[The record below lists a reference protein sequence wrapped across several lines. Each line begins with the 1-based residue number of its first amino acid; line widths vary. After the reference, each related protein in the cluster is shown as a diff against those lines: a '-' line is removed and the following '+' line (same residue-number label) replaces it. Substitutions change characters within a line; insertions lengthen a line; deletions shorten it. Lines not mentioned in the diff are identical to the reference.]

1 MAVKLFNRIGL
12 RRDFNLSDLLSP
24 ETALGNILATDS
36 MSGGEL
42 FSVRDLDP
50 IKDIYVTDI
59 TADTFN
65 TLDGIAVEFTQT
77 TIDPTTGLPLIDEDT
92 NPDIYLPLI
101 KIKNRLDTAYF
112 TTGEPFFYGG
122 DGPNAIYYDSENIII
137 TPDLLVLNRVYE
149 YGDVIRTSQNRVYRA
164 VLTDATT
171 ANNLT
176 HTSGVV
182 NGFQYLQDYAF
193 SNGDLILNGVFDS
206 VTGEE
211 LTESDNFWER
221 GQFVYGNKV
230 RDTFLSLFG
239 GVNWKGFFK
248 PVTSG
253 RTRFYLRTTGSTV
266 FKFQDPNTPSSTGL
280 SYGRIPSGTIT
291 SLTTYRNSLAIG
303 STARTWV
310 DTLLGILQD
319 TSRIFIEVT
328 LDDAINIA
336 TDDIAYVEA
345 KKGPLVSK
353 QYKMLTRYVTG
364 EPNSVNQFFIEVTKD
379 FNLKNV
385 DITTVPEVTSNN
397 AYFGFFRFYAW
408 ERRDKKTYINS
419 IHHKLTLNSSEF
431 TISGNVIT
439 FADTTLGRF
448 YYNHV
453 MLNDYIYDYRRRSAD
468 ADFGVRRFNVVGL
481 DDSTRQVTCNIT
493 TDYEGNDNT
502 YTSVDGSGNNDQ
514 QARHTPFSFEG
525 GATGTAI
532 TTTYQTGDLD
542 DAIDATTPTNNLFF
556 VGRYAEI
563 TPRTKFITIEQFLPA
578 YEEYAFDWTYYTRDE
593 DVPNAGQVEEKAWV
607 LWMASEI
614 SGYGPLNYKYL
625 YDINY
630 KFFQIGDFK
639 VFLDNSVPYGGTSRE
654 SGIEQRAFGG
664 EQLLSP
670 GDQYNLF
677 YSTLPVQSTYVPP
690 VKFNDTIFEVTGTF
704 SDNSRLVTLS
714 TALNAEVGTYIA
726 LRDGRNL
733 YEDYFFSTGTRVTE
747 QLSSGGN
754 ITDVVLSKN
763 TLQSGSNVN
772 VLVYNHRGFVT
783 PLFVPYK
790 GNGDN
795 DSTFLGF
802 NNTLPTN
809 TCIFPFGTYSVN
821 GAAVTF
827 NSGDATTTVSGITFT
842 STANGASIS
851 GPGIG
856 QVFKYR
862 GDVSEVQLG
871 MVFVSSQDPSD
882 QTEYRRVLN
891 LVPAV
896 STDMGE
902 IWLNRPYTTIS
913 GDLLSGVYYDRGI
926 DITKPLET
934 YCNNTNCAQNSY
946 DIVTVTDPNTSET
959 SLVTN
964 INTRYVAL
972 QVDTSSNSNFDLLWT
987 ETLQTGWYRNTQTTG
1002 SSSAAW
1008 WVDDNQTPLTEASNF
1023 TGPANDTRRFKDST
1037 VYVRLTQNT
1046 TDTAVAL
1053 EQFGFPNLKNEVS
1066 GFIPFGTVEGVLRIY
1081 GSGITGTTTNGYK
1094 YYLIVKLFTEVNV
1107 TSDTRT
1113 DENGNVIDKIL
1124 NWTQLPS
1131 SSLNIQRFLYTSNP
1145 GTTALR
1151 ALDIGDYNTLETRGN
1166 AYISGNNGNDGRY
1179 AKLTNTFTLTP
1190 TQASDLFHN
1199 PNSIPVDGNGPN
1211 RIVTLGQ
1218 YVKYITLNN
1227 VRKLLWMRTFDS
1239 ASYVSFGNVS
1249 TSTGATAFTN
1259 VGFFNDV
1266 TIPSGNGRIP
1276 NLINIQETYRDIRIT
1291 GSTPTYDYMQF
1302 RNKTYEIVRANSV
1315 IEERLPFIRM
1325 IHPNSTRTGITQ
1337 YLQNTTNQRSV
1348 YTFAQ
1353 ASAIL
1358 SGGAVTFNK
1367 ELCCPPLDTSPPFDS
1382 SPLGLS
1388 TTVNEPDMTMGG
1400 KLNVRSI
1407 RATHPVLNIKS
1418 LPSTVALDD
1427 LPVDKKLRV
1436 NFGGTF
1442 YDMLIGSSDPNNIF

>member
-12 RRDFNLSDLLSP
+12 RRDFNLTDLLSP

-36 MSGGEL
+36 MSGGEV

-50 IKDIYVTDI
+50 IKDIYITDI

-65 TLDGIAVEFTQT
+65 TLDGIAVEFTKT
-77 TIDPTTGLPLIDEDT
+77 TIDPSTGLPLIDEDT

-112 TTGEPFFYGG
+112 TTGEPFFFGG

-164 VLTDATT
+164 VVTDATT

-253 RTRFYLRTTGSTV
+253 TTRFYLRTTGSTV

-280 SYGRIPSGTIT
+280 SYGRIPSATIT

-303 STARTWV
+303 SAGRIWV
-310 DTLLGILQD
+310 DTLLTILQD
-319 TSRIFIEVT
+319 TARTFIEVN
-328 LDDAINIA
+328 LDTAINIA
-336 TDDIAYVEA
+336 TDDIAYIEA

-353 QYKMLTRYVTG
+353 QYKMLTRYITG
-364 EPNSVNQFFIEVTKD
+364 EPNNVTQFFIEVTKD

-385 DITTVPEVTSNN
+385 DITTVPEVTSNT
-397 AYFGFFRFYAW
+397 AFFGFFRFYAW
-408 ERRDKKTYINS
+408 ERRSQKTYINS
-419 IHHKLTLNSSEF
+419 IHHKLTLNSAEF
-431 TISGNVIT
+431 TISGNTIT
-439 FADTTLGRF
+439 FADTALGRF
-448 YYNHV
+448 YYNHI

-468 ADFGVRRFNVVGL
+468 TDFGVRRFNVVGL
-481 DDSTRQVTCNIT
+481 DDSTRSITCNIT
-493 TDYEGNDNT
+493 TDYNGNDNT
-502 YTSVDGSGNNDQ
+502 YTTVDGSGNNDQ

-525 GATGTAI
+525 GTTGTAI
-532 TTTYQTGDLD
+532 NTTYQTGQLD
-542 DAIDATTPTNNLFF
+542 DAIDSSTQTSNLFF

-593 DVPNAGQVEEKAWV
+593 DVPNTGQVQEKAWV
-607 LWMASEI
+607 LWMASET
-614 SGYGPLNYKYL
+614 SGFNTLNYKYL

-690 VKFNDTIFEVTGTF
+690 VKFNDTIFELTGTF
-704 SDNSRLVTLS
+704 SNNSRLVTLS
-714 TALNAEVGTYIA
+714 TALNAEVGSYIT

-733 YEDYFFSTGTRVTE
+733 YEDYYFSTGTRVAE
-747 QLSSGGN
+747 QLLSGGSV
-754 ITDVVLSKN
+754 TDVVLSKS
-763 TLQSGSNVN
+763 TLQAGSNIN

-783 PLFVPYK
+783 PLLVPYK
-790 GNGDN
+790 GDGDT

-809 TCIFPFGTYSVN
+809 TCIFPFGTYSVGGSVVTVTGASTPQTVN
-821 GAAVTF
+821 GVTF
-827 NSGDATTTVSGITFT
+827 TPTV
-842 STANGASIS
+842 NGASVE

-891 LVPAV
+891 LVP
-896 STDMGE
+896 SGTTDKGE
-902 IWLNRPYTTIS
+902 IWLNRPYTTIN

-946 DIVTVTDPNTSET
+946 SIVTVTDPNTSET

-972 QVDTSSNSNFDLLWT
+972 QVASTNNADLNALWT
-987 ETLQTGWYRNTQTTG
+987 ETLGSGWYRNTQTTG
-1002 SSSAAW
+1002 SSTAQW
-1008 WVDDNQTPLTEASNF
+1008 WVDDNQTALTPAPDFTSN
-1023 TGPANDTRRFKDST
+1023 ANSTRRYKENI
-1037 VYVRLTQNT
+1037 VYVRLNSNSG
-1046 TDTAVAL
+1046 DTAVAL
-1053 EQFGFPNLKNEVS
+1053 EQLGFSNLKNEIS
-1066 GFIPFGTVEGVLRIY
+1066 ASIPFGTIEGALKIY
-1081 GSGITGTTTNGYK
+1081 GDGILGTTTNGYK
-1094 YYLIVKLFTEVNV
+1094 YYFIVKLFTEVNV
-1107 TSDTRT
+1107 TTDTET
-1113 DENGNVIDKIL
+1113 DSNGNVIDKVL
-1124 NWTQLPS
+1124 NWTEVAS
-1131 SSLNIQRFLYTSNP
+1131 SSLNIQRFLHPVVGNE

-1151 ALDIGDYNTLETRGN
+1151 SSNITSYSDLNTKYNAFVSSNT
-1166 AYISGNNGNDGRY
+1166 NNTTY
-1179 AKLTNTFTLTP
+1179 AQLGNTFTLTAA
-1190 TQASDLFHN
+1190 QAATIFHN

-1211 RIVTLGQ
+1211 RILSVGQ
-1218 YVKYITLNN
+1218 YVKYITLNGT
-1227 VRKLLWMRTFDS
+1227 RKLLWTRTFDS
-1239 ASYVSFGNVS
+1239 ASFVGFGS
-1249 TSTGATAFTN
+1249 SSSTGAMPYTS
-1259 VGFFNDV
+1259 V
-1266 TIPSGNGRIP
+1266 TGLSIVDPTGNARIP
-1276 NLINIQETYRDIRIT
+1276 NLINLQETYRDIRIT
-1291 GSTPTYDYMQF
+1291 GNTPNYDYMQF
-1302 RNKTYEIVRANSV
+1302 RGNTYEMVRQNSE
-1315 IEERLPFIRM
+1315 IENRLPFIRM

-1337 YLQNTTNQRSV
+1337 YLQNSTNQRSV
-1348 YTFAQ
+1348 YTFAKG
-1353 ASAIL
+1353 SAIL
-1358 SGGAVTFNK
+1358 SGGAVTFSK

-1400 KLNVRSI
+1400 KINVRSI

-1442 YDMLIGSSDPNNIF
+1442 YDMLIGNSDPNNIF

>member
-36 MSGGEL
+36 MSGGEV

-176 HTSGVV
+176 HTSGIV

-248 PVTSG
+248 AVTSG

-280 SYGRIPSGTIT
+280 SYGRIPSATIT

-319 TSRIFIEVT
+319 TSRTFIEVT

-336 TDDIAYVEA
+336 TDDIAYIEA

-353 QYKMLTRYVTG
+353 QYKMFTRYVTG
-364 EPNSVNQFFIEVTKD
+364 EPNSVNQFFVEVTKD

-408 ERRDKKTYINS
+408 DRRDQKTYINS
-419 IHHKLTLNSSEF
+419 IHHKLTLNSAEF
-431 TISGNVIT
+431 AIQGNTIT
-439 FADTTLGRF
+439 FADTALGRF
-448 YYNHV
+448 YYNHI

-481 DDSTRQVTCNIT
+481 DDSTRQVTCSIT
-493 TDYEGNDNT
+493 QDYNENVTN
-502 YTSVDGSGNNDQ
+502 YTTVDGSGNNDQ

-525 GATGTAI
+525 GTTGTAI
-532 TTTYQTGDLD
+532 TTTYQTGNLS

-556 VGRYAEI
+556 VGRYAEQ

-578 YEEYAFDWTYYTRDE
+578 YEEYAFDWTYYTRDD
-593 DVPNAGQVEEKAWV
+593 DVPNAGQVQEKAWV
-607 LWMASEI
+607 LWMASET

-654 SGIEQRAFGG
+654 SGIDQRAFGG
-664 EQLLSP
+664 EQLLSA

-690 VKFNDTIFEVTGTF
+690 VKYNDSVYQLTGTF
-704 SDNSRLVTLS
+704 VNNSRLVSLN
-714 TALNAEVGTYIA
+714 TAVNAEIGSYIT

-733 YEDYFFSTGTRVTE
+733 YEDYFFSTGTRITE
-747 QLSSGGN
+747 QLSSGVGGN
-754 ITDVVLSKN
+754 DVVLSKN
-763 TLQSGSNVN
+763 TLQSGSSIN
-772 VLVYNHRGFVT
+772 VLVYNHRGLVT

-790 GNGDN
+790 GDGDT

-802 NNTLPTN
+802 NDTLPTN

-891 LVPAV
+891 LVP
-896 STDMGE
+896 SGTTDKGE
-902 IWLNRPYTTIS
+902 VWLNRPYTTIG
-913 GDLLSGVYYDRGI
+913 GDLLGAVYYDRGI

-946 DIVTVTDPNTSET
+946 KTVTVTDANTGESA
-959 SLVTN
+959 LVTN

-972 QVDTSSNSNFDLLWT
+972 HYSNPSGTAQDLDDLWT

-1008 WVDDNQTPLTEASNF
+1008 WVDDNLTAVAPNVAFSQS
-1023 TGPANDTRRFKDST
+1023 ANPTRRFKDNVVSI
-1037 VYVRLTQNT
+1037 RLVSNT
-1046 TDTAVAL
+1046 SDTAVYL
-1053 EQFGFPNLKNEVS
+1053 EQLGFNNLKNQTTS
-1066 GFIPFGTVEGVLRIY
+1066 YIPFGTIEGALRII
-1081 GSGITGTTTNGYK
+1081 GDGILGTTTNSTK
-1094 YYLIVKLFTEVNV
+1094 YYLIVKLFDEVYVN
-1107 TSDTRT
+1107 TDTTT
-1113 DENGNVIDKIL
+1113 DENGNVLDKVL
-1124 NWTQLPS
+1124 NWTEVAS
-1131 SSLNIQRFLYTSNP
+1131 SSLTISNYEISSDASQTVTQNA
-1145 GTTALR
+1145 GL
-1151 ALDIGDYNTLETRGN
+1151 GDYTELNFRYNDYVTNNTR
-1166 AYISGNNGNDGRY
+1166 AD
-1179 AKLTNTFTLTP
+1179 TFSQITGTYTLTA
-1190 TQASDLFHN
+1190 TQAETIFHN
-1199 PNSIPVDGNGPN
+1199 WRSIPVNGNGPN
-1211 RIVTLGQ
+1211 RILTSGQ
-1218 YVKYITLNN
+1218 YVRYHEVNGT
-1227 VRKLLWMRTFDS
+1227 RKLMWFKS
-1239 ASYVSFGNVS
+1239 FAGAAFVSDGN
-1249 TSTGATAFTN
+1249 TNTGGITPYNLLTN
-1259 VGFFNDV
+1259 TQKTN
-1266 TIPSGNGRIP
+1266 SGNQRIA
-1276 NLINIQETYRDIRIT
+1276 NLINLQPSYRDFRIT
-1291 GSTPTYDYMQF
+1291 GSTPTYDYIQY
-1302 RNKTYEIVRANSV
+1302 RNKTYELVRANSV

-1325 IHPNSTRTGITQ
+1325 FHPNTTRTGATQ

-1353 ASAIL
+1353 GSAIL
-1358 SGGAVTFNK
+1358 SGSAVTFNK

-1382 SPLGLS
+1382 SPLGLA

-1407 RATHPVLNIKS
+1407 RATHPVLNIQS
-1418 LPSTVALDD
+1418 LGTTALGN

>member
-12 RRDFNLSDLLSP
+12 RRDFNLTDLLSP

-50 IKDIYVTDI
+50 IKNIYITDI
-59 TADTFN
+59 TAETFN

-122 DGPNAIYYDSENIII
+122 DGPEAVYYDSENIII

-149 YGDVIRTSQNRVYRA
+149 YGDIVRTSQNRVYRA
-164 VLTDATT
+164 VVTDATT

-176 HTSGVV
+176 HTSGIT
-182 NGFQYLQDYAF
+182 NGFLYLQDYAF
-193 SNGDLILNGVFDS
+193 SNGDLILNGVYDS

-248 PVTSG
+248 PITSG
-253 RTRFYLRTTGSTV
+253 NTRFYLRTSGSTV

-280 SYGRIPSGTIT
+280 SYGRIPSASIT
-291 SLTTYRNSLAIG
+291 SLTNYKNSLSIG
-303 STARTWV
+303 SAARTWAE
-310 DTLLGILQD
+310 TLLSILAD
-319 TSRIFIEVT
+319 TSRTFIEVS
-328 LDDAINIA
+328 LDTAINIA
-336 TDDIAYVEA
+336 TDDIAYIEA
-345 KKGPLVSK
+345 KKGPVISK
-353 QYKMLTRYVTG
+353 QYKMFTQYVTG
-364 EPNSVNQFFIEVTKD
+364 DVNNVSKFFIEVTKD

-385 DITTVPEVTSNN
+385 DIADVPEVTATN
-397 AYFGFFRFYAW
+397 AYFGFFRFYPW
-408 ERRDKKTYINS
+408 ERRDLKTYLNS
-419 IHHKLTLNSSEF
+419 IHHKLTLNSTEF

-448 YYNHV
+448 YYNHF
-453 MLNDYIYDYRRRSAD
+453 MYNDYIYDYRRRPGD
-468 ADFGVRRFNVVGL
+468 ADFGARRFNVTAL
-481 DDSTRQVTCNIT
+481 DDSTRSVTCNIT
-493 TDYEGNDNT
+493 TDYDGNDNT
-502 YTSVDGSGNNDQ
+502 YTSVDATGNNDQ

-532 TTTYQTGDLD
+532 STVYSTGALD
-542 DAIDATTPTNNLFF
+542 DTIDATSQTSNLFF
-556 VGRYAEI
+556 VGRYAEQ
-563 TPRTKFITIEQFLPA
+563 TPRTKFFTITQFLSA
-578 YEEYAFDWTYYTRDE
+578 YEEVAFDWTYYTKDD
-593 DVPNAGQVEEKAWV
+593 DVPNVGQVQEKAWV
-607 LWMASEI
+607 LWMASET
-614 SGYGPLNYKYL
+614 SGYSPLNYKYL
-625 YDINY
+625 YDRSY
-630 KFFQIGDFK
+630 KFYQIGDFK

-654 SGIEQRAFGG
+654 TGIEQRAFGG

-677 YSTLPVQSTYVPP
+677 YTTLPLQSTYVPP
-690 VKFNDTIFEVTGTF
+690 VKYQDIVSEVTGTF
-704 SDNSRLVTLS
+704 ATGSRLVTLS
-714 TALNAEVGTYIA
+714 TSVGAEVGSYITV
-726 LRDGRNL
+726 RDGRNL
-733 YEDYFFSTGTRVTE
+733 YEDYFFTRGTRITE
-747 QLSSGGN
+747 ALNNSGSVSN
-754 ITDVVLSKN
+754 DVVLSKS
-763 TLQSGSNVN
+763 TLAVGSSTQ
-772 VLVYNHRGFVT
+772 VLVYNHRGFVA
-783 PLFVPYK
+783 PLFCPYK
-790 GNGDN
+790 GDGDT
-795 DSTFLGF
+795 DTTSLGY
-802 NNTLPTN
+802 NESLPVN
-809 TCIFPFGTYSVN
+809 TCIFPFGTYSV
-821 GAAVTF
+821 GGTSVTF
-827 NSGDATTTVSGITFT
+827 NSGDTTTTVNGVTFT
-842 STANGASIS
+842 STANGASVQ
-851 GPGIG
+851 GPGVG

-862 GDVSEVQLG
+862 GDDSEIQLG
-871 MVFVSSQDPSD
+871 MVFVSSQDDSS
-882 QTEYRRVLN
+882 QTQYRRVLN
-891 LVPAV
+891 IQ
-896 STDMGE
+896 SSGTNRGE
-902 IWLNRPYTTIS
+902 IWFNRPYTTVNADHL
-913 GDLLSGVYYDRGI
+913 GAVYYDRGI

-946 DIVTVTDPNTSET
+946 QIETVTDANTGES

-972 QVDTSSNSNFDLLWT
+972 QVDTSSNSNFDILWT

-1008 WVDDNQTPLTEASNF
+1008 WVDDNQTALTEASNL

-1037 VYVRLTQNT
+1037 VYVRLNQNT
-1046 TDTAVAL
+1046 TDTALAL
-1053 EQFGFPNLKNEVS
+1053 EQLGFPNLKNQVS

-1081 GSGITGTTTNGYK
+1081 GSGITGATTNGYK
-1094 YYLIVKLFTEVNV
+1094 YYLIVKVFTEVNV

-1113 DENGNVIDKIL
+1113 DENGNTVDKIL

-1145 GTTALR
+1145 GTTALKG
-1151 ALDIGDYNTLETRGN
+1151 LDIGDYNTLETRGN
-1166 AYISGNNGNDGRY
+1166 AYISGQTGNDGKY

-1199 PNSIPVDGNGPN
+1199 PNSIPVNGNGPN
-1211 RIVTLGQ
+1211 RIVTSGQ
-1218 YVKYITLNN
+1218 YIKYITLNN
-1227 VRKLLWMRTFDS
+1227 VRKLLWLRTFDS

-1259 VGFFNDV
+1259 IGFFNDV
-1266 TIPSGNGRIP
+1266 TIPSGDGRIP
-1276 NLINIQETYRDIRIT
+1276 NLINLQPTYRDIRIT
-1291 GSTPTYDYMQF
+1291 GNTPTYDYMQF
-1302 RNKTYEIVRANSV
+1302 RGKTYEMVRANSV

-1348 YTFAQ
+1348 YTFAKS
-1353 ASAIL
+1353 SAII
-1358 SGGAVTFNK
+1358 SGGSVAFNK

-1382 SPLGLS
+1382 SVLGLS

-1400 KLNVRSI
+1400 KINVRSI
-1407 RATHPVLNIKS
+1407 RATHPVLNIGD
-1418 LPSTVALDD
+1418 LGTTALGN